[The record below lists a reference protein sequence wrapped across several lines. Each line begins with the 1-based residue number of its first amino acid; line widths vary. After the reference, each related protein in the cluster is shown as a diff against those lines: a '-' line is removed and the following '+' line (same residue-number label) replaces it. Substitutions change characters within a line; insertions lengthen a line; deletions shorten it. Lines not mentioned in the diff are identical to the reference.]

1 MNWYKSLKRIRLING
16 WVPAILLIIIITDI
30 LAPYRGWRILIVGIG
45 GALAISFLWV
55 WSLSRNLRLTREMR
69 FGWAQVGDRLV
80 ERFTLANEGW
90 ASAVWAEVDDQSTLP
105 DYQVSRGTGVPA
117 RDSIRWHTEAV
128 CLRRGLFTLGP
139 TKLQTG
145 DPFGIFSVTLDF
157 PASMPLLV
165 LPPIVPL
172 PSIEVSPGGRSGSSR
187 PRANTLDRTVSA
199 ASVREYASGDSKR
212 WIHWKTTARLDELYV
227 RMFDGTPAGDWWIIL
242 DMNSYVQVGTGDDA
256 TDEHAIVLTASL
268 ADRGL
273 HMQRSVGLVAQGE
286 DLVWLPPEEG
296 DGQRWEIL
304 RSLALVNRG
313 TRPLAEV
320 LTRVSPSIGRSASL
334 IIVTPSIDTSWIQSL
349 IGFIR
354 RGIVPTVLLLDPE
367 SFGSTGNIHIVNAV
381 LDNLGVSHY
390 PITKDVLNRPEKSPG
405 RQGRWEWR
413 VLGTGKAVPVQPQR
427 DVPWRTLV

>member
-1 MNWYKSLKRIRLING
+1 MKWFKSLKNIRLLNV
-16 WVPAILLIIIITDI
+16 WVPVLLVVIIITDI
-30 LAPYRGWRILIVGIG
+30 LAPYRGWRILIVGMG
-45 GALAISFLWV
+45 GALVISFMWV
-55 WSLSRNLRLTREMR
+55 WSLSRHLRLTREMR

-80 ERFTLANEGW
+80 ERFTLSNAGW
-90 ASAVWAEVDDQSTLP
+90 AAAVWAEIDDASTLP
-105 DYQVSRGTGVPA
+105 DYQVSRGTGVPG
-117 RDSIRWHTEAV
+117 RDSIRWHTEAI
-128 CLRRGLFTLGP
+128 CLRRGLFSLGP
-139 TKLQTG
+139 TSLRTG

-187 PRANTLDRTVSA
+187 PRANAVDRTVSA

-212 WIHWKTTARLDELYV
+212 WIHWKTTARLDDLYV

-242 DMNSYVQVGTGDDA
+242 DMNSSVQVGTGDEA

-268 ADRGL
+268 ADRGIR
-273 HMQRSVGLVAQGE
+273 MQRSVGLVAQGE
-286 DLVWLPPEEG
+286 DLVWMPPAEG

-313 TRPLAEV
+313 TRPLSEV
-320 LTRVSPSIGRSASL
+320 LSRVSPSIERSASL
-334 IIVTPSIDTSWIQSL
+334 IIVTPSIDTSWIHSL

-354 RGIVPTVLLLDPE
+354 RGIVPTILLLDPI
-367 SFGSTGNIHIVNAV
+367 SFGSVGNIDIVNAV

-390 PITKDVLNRPEKSPG
+390 PITKDVLNRPEKKPG
-405 RQGRWEWR
+405 KQGRWEWR
-413 VLGTGKAVPVQPQR
+413 VLGTGKAVPVSPHR